1 MNCSGCITGW
11 LHFDSQHSWWECTD
25 CGLIEGIEFCEDIKF
40 NEGVSER
47 HIDNNNLG
55 SVKISVD
62 WRRGIV
68 ESKVVL
74 AEFHPTRSIVK
85 QVEQNYLSLVKKHMF
100 RGFTMDERAG
110 GLVYF
115 TLRDNG
121 RSVTLKEVARK
132 SGASSKRVSKLARK
146 IAAHYGRPYVFSS
159 LNPVNEFERHVQ
171 RLDLPK
177 NFEKDCVNVF
187 LSIRE
192 LCERDNIQT
201 RPPFIATILWMVASL
216 RDDTLTQSAISKQI
230 GCSKWRMRTMKNRI
244 LSLVGIEDKDEFE
257 NLSVDDFVNGMW

>member
-1 MNCSGCITGW
+1 MMNCSGCKTGW
-11 LHFDSQHSWWECTD
+11 LHFDSQHSWWECNT
-25 CGLIEGIEFCEDIKF
+25 CGLIEGIEFDS
-40 NEGVSER
+40 SEFSFKDR
-47 HIDNNNLG
+47 VLEKDNSNLG
-55 SVKISVD
+55 SVKISAD

-74 AEFHPTRSIVK
+74 AEFYPTPNIVK

-100 RGFTMDERAG
+100 RGFNMDERAG

-121 RSVTLKEVARK
+121 RSVSLKEVARK
-132 SGASSKRVSKLARK
+132 SGTSTKRISKLARK
-146 IAAHYGRPYVFSS
+146 IAAHYKRSYVFSS

-177 NFEKDCVNVF
+177 NFERDCVNVF

-201 RPPFIATILWMVASL
+201 TSTFIGTVLWIVNKL
-216 RDDTLTQSAISKQI
+216 RDETLTQSAISKQV
-230 GCSKWRMRTMKNRI
+230 GCSTRKMRNMKERI
-244 LSLVGIEDKDEFE
+244 LNLVGMKKEQFED
-257 NLSVDDFVNGMW
+257 LSVDDFVNGMW